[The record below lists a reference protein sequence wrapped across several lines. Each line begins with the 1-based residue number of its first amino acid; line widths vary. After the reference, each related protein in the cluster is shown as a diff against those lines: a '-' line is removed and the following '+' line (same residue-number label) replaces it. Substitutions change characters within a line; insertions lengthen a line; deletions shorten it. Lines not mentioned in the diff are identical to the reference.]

1 MSSSPDLRML
11 RYIKIGMTKDLHKRM
26 RSLQCGCAYR
36 LRVLCWFSCANHEE
50 ANLLEKDLHG
60 VFEKYR
66 VHGEHFEASKNT
78 PIWDFLNHFTGVY
91 GASNHLV
98 YSRIGK
104 PIANVT
110 RY

>member
-50 ANLLEKDLHG
+50 ANLL
-60 VFEKYR
+60 
-66 VHGEHFEASKNT
+66 
-78 PIWDFLNHFTGVY
+78 
-91 GASNHLV
+91 
-98 YSRIGK
+98 
-104 PIANVT
+104 
-110 RY
+110 